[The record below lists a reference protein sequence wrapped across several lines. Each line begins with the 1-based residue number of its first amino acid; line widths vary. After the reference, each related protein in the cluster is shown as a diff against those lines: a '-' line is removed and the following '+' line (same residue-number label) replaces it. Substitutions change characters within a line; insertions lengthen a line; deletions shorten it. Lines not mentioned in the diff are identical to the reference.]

1 MDGSV
6 KQQII
11 ISGVGGQGI
20 LFITRLLAEAAIKK
34 GLPVLTS
41 ETHGMAQRGGTVV
54 SHLKVG
60 NFSSPLI
67 RPKQADGL
75 LALKKENIMQ
85 YRAYLRDEAWAVVN
99 SKEALSSQNGLS
111 AFAVDADDLSRK
123 TGNPRAVNLVVMG
136 FAMARLSK
144 TAADGHKIFCDLEDI
159 KSIVAERLADNRKV
173 LKTSLHALE
182 AGYQQ
187 PL

>member
-6 KQQII
+6 KHQII

-34 GLPVLTS
+34 ELPVLTS

-54 SHLKVG
+54 SHFKVG

-75 LALKKENIMQ
+75 LALKKENLMQ
-85 YRAYLRDEAWAVVN
+85 YRTYLRGGAWVVVN
-99 SKEALSSQNGLS
+99 SKKALSSQNGPS
-111 AFAVDADDLSRK
+111 AFAVDADGLSRK
-123 TGNPRAVNLVVMG
+123 IGNPRAVNLVVMG

-144 TAADGHKIFCDLEDI
+144 MVADGHKMFCNLEDI
-159 KSIVAERLADNRKV
+159 KSIVAERLAGNQKM

-187 PL
+187 TL